1 MESNIKKSPE
11 YSHLSGVE
19 RWLVFSSN
27 PRTEAEIEEELLT
40 RPDDVCLS
48 YVCTSSKMST
58 EFIERLIVLSTGA
71 LTKENLDKDF
81 KTVEDLLKYK
91 YSKTED
97 MAHKSVTL
105 HRLNEN
111 NLPMVID
118 SKTLDDRIDWKA
130 ITMYQKL
137 NNDFILKYADFL
149 DKQYIL
155 SNMLLHPDVEKA
167 LRAKMP
173 VLGPKGKKSAS
184 VEEVADTVELEQSVE
199 EKTKEE
205 KPKEEKPKLLREK
218 NFKEKEK
225 PFKEKEQSSILK
237 SFTESILAI
246 KNVRESITNIENV
259 KKTKPE
265 SEFDKIVSKKRKPKE
280 LKEKTPKETK
290 TAKSNETK
298 KKVATKKAST
308 NKKST
313 DDSKVVTMPK
323 KERAKKK

>member
-1 MESNIKKSPE
+1 MENSIKKSPE

-48 YVCTSSKMST
+48 YICTSSKMST

-71 LTKENLDKDF
+71 LTKENLEKDF
-81 KTVEDLLKYK
+81 NVVEDLLKYK
-91 YSKTED
+91 YSKTDD
-97 MAHKSVTL
+97 MEHKSVTL
-105 HRLNEN
+105 HRLDEN
-111 NLPMVID
+111 KLPMVIN

-137 NNDFILKYADFL
+137 SNDFILKYADFL

-167 LRAKMP
+167 LRNKMP
-173 VLGPKGKKSAS
+173 ILGPKGRKADSI
-184 VEEVADTVELEQSVE
+184 EEVEDTKELEQSFK

-205 KPKEEKPKLLREK
+205 KPKLFREK
-218 NFKEKEK
+218 D
-225 PFKEKEQSSILK
+225 FKEKEQSSILK

-246 KNVRESITNIENV
+246 RNVCEPITNIKDT
-259 KKTKPE
+259 KKKEPE
-265 SEFDKIVSKKRKPKE
+265 SEFDKIVSKKRKPKVT
-280 LKEKTPKETK
+280 KPKTTKETK
-290 TAKSNETK
+290 TAKTKETK
-298 KKVATKKAST
+298 KGVTTKKAST
-308 NKKST
+308 KKKST
-313 DDSKVVTMPK
+313 DDSKVVAMSK
-323 KERAKKK
+323 KEKAKKK